1 MSKQL
6 VQTVYV
12 PTKVEEKLP
21 EREVIAKNISNDFL
35 VGYVYKISD
44 DDYWCEDD
52 HQRLA
57 QTTHWLKPQE
67 GIFFT
72 VEEYNKH
79 IKKVIEETLKNGAE
93 EASVKDFK
101 VNYTGVRAGGF
112 YIEKVIDKD
121 SILNT
126 FEQSYKKF
134 SI

>member
-72 VEEYNKH
+72 VEEYNAKM
-79 IKKVIEETLKNGAE
+79 KEVIEETLKNGAE
-93 EASVKDFK
+93 GAETKFIPFTDD
-101 VNYTGVRAGGF
+101 
-112 YIEKVIDKD
+112 EEIDKD

>member
-57 QTTHWLKPQE
+57 QTTHWLKPKK

-72 VEEYNKH
+72 QEEYNKH
-79 IKKVIEETLKNGAE
+79 IKEIIEQTLKNGAE
-93 EASVKDFK
+93 NAETKFIPFTDDEEI
-101 VNYTGVRAGGF
+101 N
-112 YIEKVIDKD
+112 KD

-126 FEQSYKKF
+126 FEETYLKYK
-134 SI
+134 I